1 MLYRADRIV
10 KLPELG
16 GSVLT
21 VLRKVISGGEV
32 DEIVGT
38 SPTIRI
44 PSSKQEMQM

>member
-1 MLYRADRIV
+1 M

-21 VLRKVISGGEV
+21 VLMMDIAGGEV

-38 SPTIRI
+38 SPTIRV